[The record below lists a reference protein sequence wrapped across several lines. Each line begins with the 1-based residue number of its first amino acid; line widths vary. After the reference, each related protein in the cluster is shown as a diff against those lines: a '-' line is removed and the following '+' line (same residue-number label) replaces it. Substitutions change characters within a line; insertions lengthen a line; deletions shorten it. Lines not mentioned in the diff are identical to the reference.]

1 MPNLVHSL
9 DASTLS
15 LLYFALYY
23 SITIGDENKSI
34 GNFYSIHDCYGVTAK
49 YAELWINNLRTI
61 YIKIYSEDIF
71 IKSLDKDIIEFII
84 ESYGCGW
91 FLLW

>member
-49 YAELWINNLRTI
+49 YAEL
-61 YIKIYSEDIF
+61 
-71 IKSLDKDIIEFII
+71 
-84 ESYGCGW
+84 
-91 FLLW
+91 